1 MEMALTGDDFTSEEV
16 SKFGLINKIFDTKE
30 DLLSEGRRLAANI
43 SSNSPLVVQATKHVL
58 DYSYEHTIEEGLEY
72 VALWNSAFLRSED
85 LNEAIMS
92 FMQKK
97 KPKFKNRL

>member
-1 MEMALTGDDFTSEEV
+1 MEMALSGDDYTSEQV
-16 SKFGLINKIFDTKE
+16 QKFGLINRVVDSKE
-30 DLLSEGRRLAANI
+30 ELLKESRKLAENI
-43 SSNSPLVVQATKHVL
+43 SSNSPLVVQATKHII
-58 DYSYEHTIEEGLEY
+58 DYSSEHSVDEGLNY

-97 KPKFKNRL
+97 KPNFKNRL